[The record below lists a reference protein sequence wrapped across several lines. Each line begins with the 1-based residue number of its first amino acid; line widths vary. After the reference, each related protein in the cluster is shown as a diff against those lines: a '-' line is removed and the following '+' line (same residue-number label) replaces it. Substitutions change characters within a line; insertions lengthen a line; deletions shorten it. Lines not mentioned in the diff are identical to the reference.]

1 MRIFAVM
8 MCCLLT
14 VCSPC
19 VWAQQAIAEQLQA
32 ADNLRTSDRKQFND
46 LLLGLQQ
53 ARQEM
58 SQADIDYLDFLVA
71 FRDNL
76 EGKHE
81 QAITVLQRIVA
92 GHGQLELRFR
102 AAITLAQI
110 QILRRQFVETF
121 TALAQALNWIEQIPN
136 PAVRIEGLLAA
147 ANIYSEAG
155 LFDQS
160 LSYLDML
167 EQMKIT
173 PRSQCIGQILRLQ
186 NQRLS
191 GMMLQLDAA
200 NSVLNL
206 CQDAN
211 QPLLTGFAALQLL
224 YVHSQHKDYV
234 QMQQAALQLAPLI
247 EQAAYPR
254 LSVEYFQ
261 LKATAE
267 FQLGLIADAQ
277 SSLSQLLEF
286 SKNAPQSTPAV
297 AGYKLA
303 AEVAAKQGDY
313 QKAYELHQQY
323 SEAEQTLRDDKSLKL
338 LAYQLA
344 KVDMLKKD
352 QQLSLMQEQIR
363 SADLQQLLSTEQAW
377 RNRVL
382 LIAASSLVL
391 VLVVGLL
398 RLIQRHRFYKI
409 AAESDSLTAISNRF
423 HFEQQ
428 FNRALN
434 RSKQHNTA
442 IGLIVFDLDCFKQ
455 INEQYGHDVG
465 DKALQAVVNICNHFI
480 RSGDIFGRIGGE
492 EFAIALP
499 DCQPDKVLMMA
510 EICRDAIEQL
520 DCSAI
525 APQLKMTASFGVSN
539 HLYAGYQAA
548 DMMRQADQALYLAKY
563 HGRNRVE
570 TYDRMSAST
579 YSPDIAPIDNLNS
592 PYSRNSAE
600 N

>member
-1 MRIFAVM
+1 MKLSAVFL
-8 MCCLLT
+8 CCSLALL
-14 VCSPC
+14 SPV
-19 VWAQQAIAEQLQA
+19 VWSQQSTTEQLQA
-32 ADNLRTSDRKQFND
+32 ADNVRTSDRQQFND
-46 LLLGLQQ
+46 ILQRLQQ

-58 SQADIDYLDFLVA
+58 SQADADYLDFLVA

-81 QAITVLQRIVA
+81 QAISVLQRLVD
-92 GHGQLELRFR
+92 GHTQLELRFR
-102 AAITLAQI
+102 AAITLAQT
-110 QILRRQFVETF
+110 QIMRRQFVETF
-121 TALAQALNWIEQIPN
+121 TVLAQALNWLDQIPN
-136 PAVRIEGLLAA
+136 PAIRTEGLLAA

-167 EQMKIT
+167 DQISVT

-191 GMMLQLDAA
+191 GMQINQATADKILT
-200 NSVLNL
+200 L

-211 QPLLTGFAALQLL
+211 QPLFTGFAGLQVL
-224 YVHSQHKDYV
+224 YGHLQQQNPE
-234 QMQQAALQLAPLI
+234 QMLQQANQLAALI

-254 LSVEYFQ
+254 LSVEFFQ

-267 FQLGLIADAQ
+267 FQTGRIAEAEL
-277 SSLSQLLEF
+277 SLQQLLENA
-286 SKNAPQSTPAV
+286 KHAPQSTPAV

-303 AEVAAKQGDY
+303 AELAAQQGDY
-313 QKAYELHQQY
+313 KKAFSMHQEY
-323 SEAEQTLRDDKSLKL
+323 SNAEQALRDDKSLKL

-344 KVDMLKKD
+344 KVEMLKKD

-363 SADLQQLLSTEQAW
+363 TADLQNLLSEEQAW

-382 LIAASSLVL
+382 LIAAGSLVL
-391 VLVVGLL
+391 VLVVWLMRLL
-398 RLIQRHRFYKI
+398 RRHRFYKI
-409 AAESDSLTAISNRF
+409 AAENDSLTSISNRF

-428 FNRALN
+428 FNRALK
-434 RSKQHNTA
+434 RCKQQNA
-442 IGLIVFDLDCFKQ
+442 SIGLIVFDLDHFKQ
-455 INEQYGHDVG
+455 INDQYGHEAG
-465 DKALQAVVNICNHFI
+465 DKALQAAVNICNHFI

-520 DCSAI
+520 DCSDI
-525 APQLKMTASFGVSN
+525 APQLQMTASFGVSH
-539 HLYAGYQAA
+539 HLNAGYQAA
-548 DMMRQADQALYLAKY
+548 DMLRQADQALYLAKY

-579 YSPDIAPIDNLNS
+579 ESTAMPSNTHDDDLVMPS
-592 PYSRNSAE
+592 
-600 N
+600 